1 LRPPPNSDRID
12 FILLNEKK
20 SYRNP
25 KWDSVLF
32 TFHRGGGVEEVHRVI
47 RRKGDRYDDFRMFPN
62 DIEGKVVFLGGK
74 DYLPLFFKLTENG
87 KAKRIEFFNYANAPR
102 LENCELKRFETTT
115 RTNWHYECAKALFG
129 GKISL

>member
-1 LRPPPNSDRID
+1 
-12 FILLNEKK
+12 LLNEKK

-74 DYLPLFFKLTENG
+74 DYLPLFFQ
-87 KAKRIEFFNYANAPR
+87 ADRKRQSEKDRIFQ
-102 LENCELKRFETTT
+102 LCERATP
-115 RTNWHYECAKALFG
+115 
-129 GKISL
+129 